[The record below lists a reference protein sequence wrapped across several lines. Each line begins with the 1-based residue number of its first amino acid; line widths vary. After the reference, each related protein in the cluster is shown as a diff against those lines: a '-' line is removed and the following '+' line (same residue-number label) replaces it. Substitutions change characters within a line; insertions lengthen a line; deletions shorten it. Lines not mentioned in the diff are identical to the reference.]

1 MCYFFFFIAYLHF
14 GSFLMLLFHS
24 LGLGFFCD
32 SKGLFPSS
40 LFPGWET
47 SVLVREGTP
56 SGVFCWLQA
65 RRLRTHIIATVKK
78 LWFTFREQVTVFQ
91 LCFSFSPSSLLFLLG
106 IWESLKF
113 PCFTSLPPTL
123 VVMCFLSLQSLLF
136 LESSSQ
142 EKVFTLPNCSENRP
156 LFLPLLVFIL
166 VWQIFFVSLR
176 KNRSHSYTFICSSVS
191 VISDIFLSQISQG
204 LCSATGILVFHD
216 YCGFILLMS
225 SLLF

>member
-65 RRLRTHIIATVKK
+65 RRLRAHIIATVKK

-156 LFLPLLVFIL
+156 LFLPVSFHTSLADFFCLFEKEQISLLYVYL
-166 VWQIFFVSLR
+166 FFCFCNFRHL
-176 KNRSHSYTFICSSVS
+176 SVS
-191 VISDIFLSQISQG
+191 NFSR
-204 LCSATGILVFHD
+204 
-216 YCGFILLMS
+216 LM
-225 SLLF
+225 FCHWHPCFP